1 MSDVSTLPRLASQA
15 LTPCWDNLNK
25 LTWVDGFAFTSYGVT
40 LGVRVS
46 DPALLPMLRARLPRD
61 AEPSDAEIVER
72 YFSMILGGSKP
83 GSRIRAF
90 NMLYL
95 DHSQAA
101 RSHRLNDVLDA
112 FESWT
117 RLSVAEFAPTR
128 VFVHAGAVGWR
139 GRAILIPGK
148 TQSGKSSLVAELVKA
163 GATYYSD
170 EFAVLDEN
178 GRVHP
183 FAKPLSMRASPTA
196 RQHDVA
202 VEDIGGRAG
211 EEPLP
216 VGLVVMS
223 QYKAGALW
231 RPQTLSQGV
240 GLLELLANTVS
251 ARRAAERALAT
262 LEGVVSNAP
271 VIKSE
276 RGEAKIAAAR
286 ILQVMEAGA

>member
-1 MSDVSTLPRLASQA
+1 MPDVSTLPRLASQA

-25 LTWVDGFAFTSYGVT
+25 LTWVDGFAFNSYGVT

-46 DPALLPMLRARLPRD
+46 DPALLPALRARLPRD
-61 AEPSDAEIVER
+61 AQACDAEVVER
-72 YFSMILGGSKP
+72 YFSVILGGKKP

-101 RSHRLNDVLDA
+101 RSHELEDVLGA

-128 VFVHAGAVGWR
+128 IFVHAGAVGWK

-148 TQSGKSSLVAELVKA
+148 TRSGKSSLVAELVKA

-170 EFAVLDEN
+170 EFAVLDET
-178 GRVHP
+178 GHVHP
-183 FAKPLSMRASPTA
+183 FAKPLSMRATPTA

-202 VEDIGGRAG
+202 VEDFGGRIG

-223 QYKAGALW
+223 QYKTGARW
-231 RPQTLSQGV
+231 RPQKLSP
-240 GLLELLANTVS
+240 GLGMLEMLTNTVS

-262 LEGVVSNAP
+262 LERVASTAP

-276 RGEAKIAAAR
+276 RGEAALTAAR
-286 ILQVMEAGA
+286 ILQAMDAGF

>member
-1 MSDVSTLPRLASQA
+1 MPDVSTLPRLASHA

-40 LGVRVS
+40 LGVRVN
-46 DPALLPMLRARLPRD
+46 DPALIPVLRGRLPRD
-61 AEPSDAEIVER
+61 AEPSDAEVVER
-72 YFSMILGGSKP
+72 YFSVILGGQKP
-83 GSRIRAF
+83 GSRTRAF

-101 RSHRLNDVLDA
+101 RSHALGDVLDA
-112 FESWT
+112 FESWS

-128 VFVHAGAVGWR
+128 VFVHAGVVGWK

-148 TQSGKSSLVAELVKA
+148 TQSGKSSLVAALVKA
-163 GATYYSD
+163 GASYYSD
-170 EFAVLDEN
+170 EFAVLDEA

-183 FAKPLSMRASPTA
+183 FDKPLSMRVSPTA

-211 EEPLP
+211 VEPLP

-223 QYKAGALW
+223 QHKAGARW
-231 RPQTLSQGV
+231 RPQTLSPGLGV
-240 GLLELLANTVS
+240 LELLANTIS
-251 ARRAAERALAT
+251 ARRAAERALST
-262 LEGVVSNAP
+262 LEGVVSHAP

-286 ILQVMEAGA
+286 ILQRMDAGT